1 MKSNFLLVFAC
12 SLFLI
17 LLGCKQ
23 INEKNS
29 TPFSASANSVRYAK
43 GLEIY
48 KYEGYSVMK
57 ITKPWPEATT
67 GFTYVLKEKNGIVP
81 DSLNKFP
88 VISVPIQSIVVTSTT
103 HIPSLE
109 MLGIENTLVGFPS
122 TNFIS
127 SVKTRKRI
135 DDGKV
140 REVGI
145 NESLNTEILIDM
157 KPDVIVSF
165 GINNSN
171 PTIDNLQKSGLNVL
185 INADWTEQS
194 PLGKAEWIK
203 FFGALY
209 GLEAKANALFSK
221 IENNYKNAL
230 ALAEKTTQKPTV
242 LSGAMF
248 QDQWYVPQGESWV
261 SVFLKDAQSDYLW
274 KETKGFGSLSL
285 PFETILD
292 KAQNATFWI
301 APGDFSSLKQMSDS
315 NPHYSEF
322 SSFKNKK
329 VYSYA
334 INKGAKGGIVYFEL
348 ASARP
353 DLVLK
358 DLIKIFHPE
367 LLPNY
372 KPFFFQKLE

>member
-12 SLFLI
+12 SLFFI
-17 LLGCKQ
+17 LSGCKQ

-29 TPFSASANSVRYAK
+29 ALFSASANSVKYAK

-48 KYEGYSVMK
+48 KYDGYSIMK

-109 MLGIENTLVGFPS
+109 MLGVENTLVGFPS

-127 SVKTRKRI
+127 SAKTRKRI
-135 DDGKV
+135 DAGKV
-140 REVGI
+140 REVGN

-185 INADWTEQS
+185 INGDWTEQS

-209 GLEAKANALFSK
+209 GLDAKANALFTT
-221 IENNYKNAL
+221 IENDYKNAL
-230 ALAEKTTQKPTV
+230 ALTEKTTQKPTV

-261 SVFLKDAQSDYLW
+261 SVFLNDAQSNYLW
-274 KETKGFGSLSL
+274 KDSKGFGSLSL

-315 NPHYSEF
+315 NPHYAEF